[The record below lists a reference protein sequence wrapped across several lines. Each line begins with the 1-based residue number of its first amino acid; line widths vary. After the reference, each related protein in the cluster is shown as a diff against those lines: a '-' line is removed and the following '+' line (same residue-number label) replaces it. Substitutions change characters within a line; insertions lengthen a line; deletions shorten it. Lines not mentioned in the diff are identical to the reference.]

1 MWKAGFKWMF
11 LIIGSMIG
19 AGYASGRE
27 LWQFFGHGS
36 SMAILLFTI
45 LFSVS
50 CYIIL
55 SISFQHQTSHYVP
68 VLRIIVGKHLTGLY
82 DMLILFYLFTT
93 TVIMIAGSGA
103 TLEAY
108 HFNYWFGIA
117 AIAIPIILTF
127 VWDIDGILSINSLIL
142 PLLILGLSYVL
153 ILFIMQQDLS
163 LTSHFHEQQ
172 NWMAAFP
179 FTALNIIPL
188 IAVLGAIGNHI
199 EKKGE
204 IWVASV
210 GSGLVL
216 GIITYIYNNSLIQI
230 SEDILLYE
238 IPLFAILKHYPY
250 KMFLFMTILLWI
262 AIFTTALS
270 CLFGLISRIRE
281 RVSLPLWMLAFM
293 MTIFMVPFTSFG
305 FANLIKYLY
314 PIYGILNLYAL
325 SAVFVYPIMNRYKI
339 E

>member
-153 ILFIMQQDLS
+153 ILFIVQQDLS

>member
-153 ILFIMQQDLS
+153 ILFIMQHDLS